1 MIGCMILYIKRG
13 CPWCMDA
20 EEWLRSHAV
29 QHRTIDVLRDGEAF
43 ARMRE
48 LSGQSKAPVL
58 VTDDD
63 RVLADFGPE
72 ELPGFFKGSV
82 G

>member
-1 MIGCMILYIKRG
+1 MILYIKRG
-13 CPWCMDA
+13 CPWCVDA
-20 EEWLRSHAV
+20 EEWLQSHAV
-29 QHRTIDVLRDGEAF
+29 QYRAIDVLRDRQAF

-58 VTDDD
+58 ETDDG
-63 RVLADFGPE
+63 RILADFGPE
-72 ELPGFFKGSV
+72 ELPGFFKGIE